1 MPMPSTNIFPVDGP
15 VLVALAGPVATLTLN
30 RAERHNSLDSADLA
44 AFGTV
49 LDQIAADAAIKAVI
63 LTGGAARSFCSG
75 ASIGDLDR
83 GDWTGGPLERLVERL
98 ETVPQPVI
106 CALNG
111 GVYGGGVEIAM
122 ACDLRIGVEG
132 MRCFVPP
139 ARLGIHYPISGLQR
153 FIARAGLNVA
163 KRLLLSVEELDAA
176 DMLRLGLVDRLV
188 PPAELMATATALAER
203 IAALAPLAVQG
214 MKQSLNE
221 LARGTLDAAAA
232 EARIARCWAS
242 ADHAEGKKAFA
253 EKRAARFEGR

>member
-1 MPMPSTNIFPVDGP
+1 MPDPILLS
-15 VLVALAGPVATLTLN
+15 LAGPVATLTLN
-30 RAERHNSLDSADLA
+30 RPERHNALDSADLG
-44 AFGTV
+44 AFGDV
-49 LDQIAADAAIKAVI
+49 LDRVANDPAIKAVI

-83 GDWTGGPLERLVERL
+83 GDWTGGPLERLVARL
-98 ETVPQPVI
+98 ESVPQPVI

-111 GVYGGGVEIAM
+111 GVYGGGVEIAI

-153 FIARAGLNVA
+153 FISRAGLTVA

-176 DMLRLGLVDRLV
+176 EMLRLGLVDRLV
-188 PPAELMATATALAER
+188 PAADLMATAEALAMR

-221 LARGTLDAAAA
+221 LARGSLDAAAA
-232 EARIARCWAS
+232 EARIATCWAS
-242 ADHAEGKKAFA
+242 ADHAEGKRAFA

>member
-1 MPMPSTNIFPVDGP
+1 MSDP
-15 VLVALAGPVATLTLN
+15 VLLSVAGAVATLTLN
-30 RAERHNSLDSADLA
+30 RPERHNSLDSADLA
-44 AFGTV
+44 AFGAV
-49 LDQIAADAAIKAVI
+49 LDRVASDAAIKAVI
-63 LTGGAARSFCSG
+63 LTGGVARSFCSG

-83 GDWTGGPLERLVERL
+83 GDWTGGPLERLVARL
-98 ETVPQPVI
+98 ESVPQPVI

-111 GVYGGGVEIAM
+111 GVYGGGVEIAI

-153 FIARAGLNVA
+153 FISRAGLTVA
-163 KRLLLSVEELDAA
+163 KRLLLAVEELDAVE
-176 DMLRLGLVDRLV
+176 MLRLGLVDRLV
-188 PPAELMATATALAER
+188 PAADLMATAEALATR

-221 LARGTLDAAAA
+221 LARGSLDAAAA
-232 EARIARCWAS
+232 EARIATCWAS
-242 ADHAEGKKAFA
+242 TDHAEGKRAFA